1 VRLVLF
7 GPPGSGKGTQAG
19 RICARFGLTHLSTG
33 NILREEIGRCTPLGL
48 KVEGIV
54 KSGALVDDSTVNAV
68 VFGRLGEVDGFLL
81 DGYPRNTSQAVS
93 LDGFLG
99 SGRPLTCAVMLRVED
114 SEVVD
119 RLAGRASCGS
129 CGFTGRAGSGS
140 ACPSCG
146 GALSRRPDDDPGVIC
161 RRLEEYRRSTAP
173 LEAYY
178 GSRMCAVDGTG
189 TVDEVWSRIEEVL
202 TGWE

>member
-33 NILREEIGRCTPLGL
+33 NILREEIGRGTPLGL

-68 VFGRLGEVDGFLL
+68 VFGRLGEVEGFLL
-81 DGYPRNTSQAVS
+81 DGYPRNTAQAAS

-99 SGRPLTCAVMLRVED
+99 SGRPLTCALMLRVED
-114 SEVVD
+114 SEVAG
-119 RLAGRASCGS
+119 RLAGRASCAS
-129 CGFTGRAGSGS
+129 CGFTGRAGADSS
-140 ACPSCG
+140 CPSCG
-146 GALSRRPDDDPGVIC
+146 GALERRPDDDPKVIA

-173 LEAYY
+173 LEDYY
-178 GSRMCAVDGTG
+178 GSRLCKVDGTG
-189 TVDEVWSRIEEVL
+189 SVEEVWSRIEGVL
-202 TGWE
+202 AAWE